1 MNALW
6 WRLILVELRKMLDT
20 RAGSWLLGAIGL
32 STAAIVTVMVIFA
45 EPAEQTFAT
54 LFVLALLP
62 VAFLLPVLGV
72 LLVTTEWSQ
81 RTALTTFA
89 LVPVRHR
96 VLAAKLAAAVVASVA
111 SVLTSLASAAAG
123 MAVASA
129 TGGTGG
135 TGSWRIEAALI
146 GYAALFQVINV
157 VMGVAFGMLLLN
169 TPVAIVLLLLLPTVW
184 TVLGGIVVRLRGVAE
199 WLDLTLTTEPLLT
212 AEVTA
217 GQWARLATSVAAWVL
232 LPLVAGMLRIQCRDI
247 A

>member
-129 TGGTGG
+129 TGGTG
-135 TGSWRIEAALI
+135 SWRIEAALI

-232 LPLVAGMLRIQCRDI
+232 LPLVAGMLRIQRRDI

>member
-1 MNALW
+1 MNTLW
-6 WRLILVELRKMLDT
+6 WRLILVELRKMVDT
-20 RAGSWLLGAIGL
+20 RAGAWLLGVIGL
-32 STAAIVTVMVIFA
+32 STAAIVTVVVIFV
-45 EPAEQTFAT
+45 ESAEQTFGT
-54 LFVLALLP
+54 FFVMAVLP

-96 VLAAKLAAAVVASVA
+96 VLAAKLIAAVVASVA
-111 SVLTSLASAAAG
+111 SVVTSLAAAAAG
-123 MAVASA
+123 TAIAA
-129 TGGTGG
+129 AAGTGAS
-135 TGSWRIEAALI
+135 TDRWRIEAALI
-146 GYAALFQVINV
+146 GYAVLFQVINV

-184 TVLGGIVVRLRGVAE
+184 TVLGSLIERLRDVAQ

-212 AEVTA
+212 ADVTA
-217 GQWARLATSVAAWVL
+217 GQWARLATSVAVWVL
-232 LPLVAGMLRIQCRDI
+232 VPLIAGMLRIQRRDI

>member
-1 MNALW
+1 LNTLW
-6 WRLILVELRKMLDT
+6 WRLILVELRKMVDT
-20 RAGSWLLGAIGL
+20 RAGAWLLGVIGL
-32 STAAIVTVMVIFA
+32 STAAIVTVVVIFV
-45 EPAEQTFAT
+45 ESAEQTFGT
-54 LFVLALLP
+54 FFVMAVLP

-96 VLAAKLAAAVVASVA
+96 VLAAKLIAAVVASVA
-111 SVLTSLASAAAG
+111 SVVTSLAAAAAG
-123 MAVASA
+123 TAIAVAA
-129 TGGTGG
+129 GTGAS
-135 TGSWRIEAALI
+135 TGRWRIEAALI
-146 GYAALFQVINV
+146 GYAVLFQVINV

-184 TVLGGIVVRLRGVAE
+184 TVLGGLIEQLRGIAQ

-212 AEVTA
+212 PDVTA
-217 GQWARLATSVAAWVL
+217 GQWARLATSVAVWVL
-232 LPLVAGMLRIQCRDI
+232 VPLIAGMLRIQRRDI

>member
-1 MNALW
+1 MNTLW
-6 WRLILVELRKMLDT
+6 WRLVLVELRKMVDT
-20 RAGSWLLGAIGL
+20 RAGFWLLGAIGL
-32 STAAIVTVMVIFA
+32 STAAIVTVMVLFA
-45 EPAEQTFAT
+45 EPAERNLATF
-54 LFVLALLP
+54 FVMALLP

-96 VLAAKLAAAVVASVA
+96 VLAAKLIAALGASVV
-111 SVLTSLASAAAG
+111 SVATSLAV
-123 MAVASA
+123 AVAGTAVATA
-129 TGGTGG
+129 TGASAGG
-135 TGSWRIEAALI
+135 DTWRIEAAMI
-146 GYAALFQVINV
+146 GYAVLFQVINV

-184 TVLGGIVVRLRGVAE
+184 TVLGGIIERLRGAAQ

-212 AEVTA
+212 PDVTA
-217 GQWARLATSVAAWVL
+217 GQWARLATSVAVWVL
-232 LPLVAGMLRIQCRDI
+232 VPLVAGMLRIQRRDI